1 MQVMKLKFSAVLGL
15 MGVMV
20 CLLSSCDTYRRMVKE
35 RSVIMDMKK
44 ETFGKTKD
52 GQRVDIYS
60 LVNSNGMQAR
70 IMTYGAILVS
80 LEVPDRQG
88 NPGEVTLGFDSL
100 DGYLQGHPYFGSIV
114 GRYANRIG
122 KGKFSIDGKE
132 YTLATNNG
140 PNHLHGGLVGFDK
153 VVWNADPMESAE
165 GVAVKFT
172 YLSED
177 GEEGYPG
184 NLNCTVIY
192 TLTSDNELRIDYE
205 AKTDKTTP
213 VNLTNH
219 TYFNFAGKGDILG
232 HQITLN
238 AGGYTPV
245 DEGLIPTGE
254 IAVAKGTAFD
264 LMKPTAIGD
273 GIKKLGEGYDH
284 NFVLNKKKK
293 NELSLAATVYEP
305 TTGRKMEIF
314 TTQPGIQFYTGN
326 FLDGSV
332 VGRSGQAYQKHN
344 GFCLETQHFP
354 DSPNKPRFPTVFLKP
369 GETYR
374 STTIH
379 KFSTI
384 KLP

>member
-1 MQVMKLKFSAVLGL
+1 MRGINLKFPAVLGL

-20 CLLSSCDTYRRMVKE
+20 SLLSSCESFNGAAKE
-35 RSVIMDMKK
+35 RSIIMDMKK
-44 ETFGKTKD
+44 EPFGKTKD
-52 GQRVDIYS
+52 GQRVDIYT
-60 LVNSNGMQAR
+60 LANSNGIQAR

-80 LEVPDRQG
+80 LEVPDREG
-88 NPGEVTLGFDSL
+88 KRGEVTLGFDSL
-100 DGYLQGHPYFGSIV
+100 DGYLKGHPYFGAIV

-122 KGKFSIDGKE
+122 KGKFSIEGKE

-140 PNHLHGGLVGFDK
+140 PNHLHGGRVGFDK
-153 VVWNADPMESAE
+153 VVWNADPMETAD

-172 YLSED
+172 YLSKD

-192 TLTSDNELRIDYE
+192 TLTGDNELRIDYE

-219 TYFNFAGKGDILG
+219 TYFNFAGTGDILG

-254 IAVAKGTAFD
+254 IRAVKGTAFD
-264 LMKPTAIGD
+264 LTKPTAIGD

-284 NFVLNKKKK
+284 NFVLHKKKE
-293 NELSLAATVYEP
+293 NERSLAATVYEP

-332 VGRSGQAYQKHN
+332 VGRGGQAYQKHN

-354 DSPNKPRFPTVFLKP
+354 DSPNKPNFPTVFLKP
-369 GETYR
+369 GETYQ

-379 KFSTI
+379 KFST
-384 KLP
+384 K

>member
-1 MQVMKLKFSAVLGL
+1 MKNNRICKLLICGVLGL
-15 MGVMV
+15 MVG
-20 CLLSSCDTYRRMVKE
+20 LLSSCDSFSVTEKE
-35 RSVIMDMKK
+35 PSKMDLQK
-44 ETFGKTKD
+44 EPFGKTKD
-52 GQRVDIYS
+52 GQRVDIYT
-60 LVNSNGMQAR
+60 LVNANGLRAR

-80 LEVPDRQG
+80 LEVSDREG
-88 NPGEVTLGFDSL
+88 KSGEVTLGFDSL
-100 DGYLQGHPYFGSIV
+100 DGYLKGHPYFGAIV

-140 PNHLHGGLVGFDK
+140 PNHLHGGLVGYDK
-153 VVWNADPMESAE
+153 VVWNSDPIESSDAV
-165 GVAVKFT
+165 GVKFT
-172 YLSED
+172 YMSKD

-184 NLNCTVIY
+184 NLNCTVVY
-192 TLTSDNELRIDYE
+192 TLTNDDELRIDYE
-205 AKTDKTTP
+205 AQTDKTTP

-219 TYFNFAGKGDILG
+219 AYFNFAGKGDILA
-232 HQITLN
+232 HEIILN
-238 AGGYTPV
+238 ADGYTPV

-254 IAVAKGTAFD
+254 IRAVKGTAFD
-264 LMKPTAIGD
+264 LTKPTAIGE

-284 NFVLNKKKK
+284 NFVLNKKKE

-305 TTGRKMEIF
+305 TTGRMMQIF

-332 VGRSGQAYQKHN
+332 VGRGGQAYQKHY

-354 DSPNKPRFPTVFLKP
+354 DSPNKPHFPTTFLKP
-369 GETYR
+369 GEKYQ

-379 KFSTI
+379 KFST
-384 KLP
+384 K